1 MFNKHPVIID
11 LVSHMYTSS
20 FLIIFSL
27 FTNLQKVC
35 KRSANSPEKLSKTQ
49 RLDYRKV
56 SRLYI
61 SDLWKVWIKF
71 SKNSDNMF
79 KKPLLLH
86 SSAKGLQTLLRKAQR
101 MVLSIRIKKSKIFSI
116 FFCKHEE
123 KKNIFEN
130 MTRWITW

>member
-1 MFNKHPVIID
+1 MTLFLICIH
-11 LVSHMYTSS
+11 TSS
-20 FLIIFSL
+20 FLIIFTL

-116 FFCKHEE
+116 FFASM
-123 KKNIFEN
+123 KKKKRNIFEN
-130 MTRWITW
+130 MTRLITWYISN